1 MPLLFIILLAIVQ
14 GLTEF
19 LPVSSS
25 AHLILLPQVTGVQD
39 QGALIDI
46 ALHVGT
52 LLAVL
57 VYFRQEIWQ
66 MLVGLVRMMQRRRD
80 PGAKLAGVI
89 TVATAPVVIAG
100 FLVHVYLGDILRNAE
115 IIAWATV
122 IFAVL
127 LYVADNIGM
136 TVRRIE
142 HLDYGSGLAIGLAQV
157 LALIPGT
164 SRAGITMTAA
174 RALGLERRESARFSM
189 LLSIPTIF
197 AAGVLAAVDLWRLG
211 DVRLQIDALV
221 AASFAF
227 AAALL
232 AIALLL
238 RWLERARFTPFVVY
252 RLLLGGGLLIW
263 IYGFGGLSG

>member
-1 MPLLFIILLAIVQ
+1 VPLLFIILLAIIQ

-19 LPVSSS
+19 LPISSS
-25 AHLILLPQVTGVQD
+25 AHLILLPRVAGVQD
-39 QGALIDI
+39 QGLLIDI

-57 VYFRQEIWQ
+57 VYFRQDIWQ
-66 MLVGLVRMMQRRRD
+66 ILVGLLRVMQRRRD

-89 TVATAPVVIAG
+89 IVATAPVVVAG
-100 FLVHVYLGDILRNAE
+100 FLVHIYIGDLLRNAE

-122 IFAVL
+122 GFAIL
-127 LYVADNIGM
+127 LYIADRIGM

-197 AAGVLAAVDLWRLG
+197 AAGVLAAINLWRL
-211 DVRLQIDALV
+211 DNVRLQIDALI

-227 AAALL
+227 AAAFL

-238 RWLERARFTPFVVY
+238 RWLERARFTPFVIY
-252 RLLLGGGLLIW
+252 RLVLGGGLLIW
-263 IYGFGGLSG
+263 IYGFDGLAG